1 MPMFIF
7 YIILFLV
14 SWFFM
19 PLILGLLINFI
30 DNFIAMFRPAKED
43 E

>member
-1 MPMFIF
+1 MLMALF
-7 YIILFLV
+7 YIVLFIV

-19 PLILGLLINFI
+19 PLLLGLVINFI
-30 DNFIAMFRPAKED
+30 DNFIAMFQPRKE